1 MSLGYE
7 GVCKLVDQDNEI
19 AIYAYSGANYN
30 ENCDEQKTH
39 RLDYDGVIMIHKRC
53 LEEPEIH
60 TSIKRRP
67 SGRKYES
74 VKRIT
79 HVPRIGDHIRCGDIV
94 IEKECRNAF
103 RRGNSSE
110 KDYIAL
116 AILIKIFEF
125 YQKNGHLP
133 EKEGFIQ

>member
-1 MSLGYE
+1 MSLGNE
-7 GVCKLVDQDNEI
+7 GTCKLIDQDDEI

-30 ENCDEQKTH
+30 GNCEEQKQH
-39 RLDYDGVIMIHKRC
+39 RLDYDGVILIHKRC

-79 HVPRIGDHIRCGDIV
+79 HVPSIDDHIRCGDIV
-94 IEKECRNAF
+94 IEKECCNAF
-103 RRGNSSE
+103 RRGSASE
-110 KDYIAL
+110 TDNIAH
-116 AILIKIFEF
+116 AVLIKIFEF
-125 YQKNGHLP
+125 YQKNGRLP
-133 EKEGFIQ
+133 DKEGFIQ